1 MKKKIYEVMDKAFKS
16 SKKSLRTLFSKVD
29 ANQSN
34 ELDLLEFTSM
44 FEMMN
49 LHFTKEEL

>member
-1 MKKKIYEVMDKAFKS
+1 MDKAFKA

-34 ELDLLEFTSM
+34 EIDLIEFTSM
-44 FEMMN
+44 FERMDLLKN
-49 LHFTKEEL
+49 FTKDEI